1 MQIVTTQSVPGREI
15 DESLG
20 LVVANTVR
28 ARNIGR
34 DILAG
39 LKGLV
44 GGEIGAYRQLMIEA
58 REQALAELEQE
69 AAARG
74 ADAVVAAR
82 LMTSNIADYVAEV
95 YIYGT
100 AVTLKGGGGEAQ

>member
-1 MQIVTTQSVPGREI
+1 MEIVTTQSVPGREI
-15 DESLG
+15 DKSLG
-20 LVVANTVR
+20 LVVGNTVR

-44 GGEIGAYRQLMIEA
+44 GGEIGAYKQLMLEA
-58 REQALAELEQE
+58 REQALAELEVE
-69 AAARG
+69 AEQRG

-95 YIYGT
+95 YVYGT
-100 AVTLKGGGGEAQ
+100 AVTLKPDDS

>member
-100 AVTLKGGGGEAQ
+100 AVTLKDKAGD

>member
-15 DESLG
+15 GESLG

-44 GGEIGAYRQLMIEA
+44 GGEITAYTQLMVEA
-58 REQALAELEQE
+58 REQAVQQLEE
-69 AAARG
+69 AAAARG
-74 ADAVVAAR
+74 ADAVVGTR

-100 AVTLKGGGGEAQ
+100 AVKLK

>member
-44 GGEIGAYRQLMIEA
+44 GGEITAYTQLMVEA
-58 REQALAELEQE
+58 REQALRELEAE
-69 AAARG
+69 AG
-74 ADAVVAAR
+74 KLNADAVVGTR

-100 AVTLKGGGGEAQ
+100 AVKLK